1 MSGTPIQWD
10 SKQQEAIDAC
20 CDVTKRLVAVTGAAG
35 TGKTRLLDAIANKL
49 IGYGYSVQTSAP
61 TGKAAKR
68 IKEATGLEAMTNHR
82 MLGYGMPT
90 EVDDVTVDGKK
101 RKIMLSTGPKF
112 GRELPLPFDTILC
125 DEYAMVNVEIHRN
138 LIDALKRGARLCMFG
153 DANQL
158 KPIEEN
164 KQLDERPS
172 SFQEMLRR
180 FSGIVLETN
189 HRQDEGS
196 GITSN
201 GVLILAGRMPK
212 RNDDFAITVTDTP
225 VDVIRK
231 HVSDAFDSGISYASV
246 DNQIITGMNKSWI
259 GTRRMNLVIQSM
271 FWDRTLPYIELPRW
285 KSDNDNP
292 PIRVQVGSK
301 VVNTANGYDLG
312 NGDSVFNGELGIVNQ
327 IDFEYGNIEVDFGD
341 RCVIIPP
348 LVVVPKSNGRFI
360 EFDPRK
366 NIDLGYVLTT
376 HKCQGSEY
384 QHVTYCMN
392 KSTGWTQ
399 SRRNFYTG
407 ITRARKHCTV
417 ITDMYSITKSTK
429 FPG

>member
-1 MSGTPIQWD
+1 LIEAVH
-10 SKQQEAIDAC
+10 KQLTA
-20 CDVTKRLVAVTGAAG
+20 
-35 TGKTRLLDAIANKL
+35 
-49 IGYGYSVQTSAP
+49 YGYSCQASAP

-68 IKEATGLEAMTNHR
+68 IQEATGLDAMTNHR
-82 MLGYGMPT
+82 LLGYGTPIEVEEVGPT
-90 EVDDVTVDGKK
+90 GRK
-101 RKIMLSTGPKF
+101 RIVKLSTGPRHRKEF
-112 GRELPLPFDTILC
+112 PMDYDTILC
-125 DEYAMVNVEIHRN
+125 DEYAMVNQEIHRN
-138 LIDALKRGARLCMFG
+138 LIDALKCGARICMFG

-164 KQLDERPS
+164 IALNDKPS

-180 FSGIVLETN
+180 FKGITLQTN

-196 GITSN
+196 GITAN
-201 GVLILAGRMPK
+201 GALILAGRIPK
-212 RNDDFAITVTDTP
+212 RTGDFDIFVTDQP
-225 VDVIRK
+225 VDAIRE
-231 HVSDAFDSGISYASV
+231 HVTRALDSGV
-246 DNQIITGMNKSWI
+246 DYSTVNHQIITGMNKSWI
-259 GTRRMNLVIQSM
+259 GTRRLNLVIQSM
-271 FWDRTLPYIELPRW
+271 FWDRTSPFATLDRW

-301 VVNTANGYDLG
+301 VVNTANTYDLG
-312 NGDSVFNGELGIVNQ
+312 NGDAVFNGECGIVNA
-327 IDFEYGNIEVDFGD
+327 IDFEYGGIEVDFGD

-348 LVVVPKSNGRFI
+348 LVVVTKSNGKTI

-366 NIDLGYVLTT
+366 NIDLAYVLTT

-384 QHVTYCMN
+384 QHVLYCMN
-392 KSTGWTQ
+392 KTTTWVQ

-417 ITDMYSITKSTK
+417 ITDMQSITKSTK